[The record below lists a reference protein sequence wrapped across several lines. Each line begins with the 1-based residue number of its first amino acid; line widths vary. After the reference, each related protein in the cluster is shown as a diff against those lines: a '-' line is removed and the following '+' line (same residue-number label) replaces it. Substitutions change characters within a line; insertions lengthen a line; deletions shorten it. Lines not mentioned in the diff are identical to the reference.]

1 MFRHIAGRAQGLAQV
16 EGGAI
21 GMMAYAT
28 RTGTRRNRAAMRAAG
43 WGFFLT
49 PDAHSLGD
57 WRGRIALD
65 NGAWGAFQQDVEW
78 DPARF
83 AALVAR
89 YADGADFVV
98 APDIVAG
105 GAASLAR
112 SITWLPR
119 LLGQT
124 ARVLIP
130 VQDGM
135 SPGDMAEHLG
145 PRIGLFI
152 GGSTEWKMDNMRPFC
167 ELARHHGAWSHVGRV
182 NSVSRINM
190 CLSAGATSFDGTSAS
205 RYAKTLP
212 PLDAARRQP
221 TMFKEFDNV

>member
-1 MFRHIAGRAQGLAQV
+1 MI
-16 EGGAI
+16 
-21 GMMAYAT
+21 AYAT
-28 RTGTRRNRAAMRAAG
+28 RTGTRRNRAAMSAAG

-78 DPARF
+78 IPARF
-83 AALVAR
+83 KALVDR
-89 YADGADFVV
+89 YGRDADFVV
-98 APDIVAG
+98 APDIIAG

-112 SITWLPR
+112 SLLWLPR
-119 LLGQT
+119 LLDCVD
-124 ARVLIP
+124 RVLIP

-135 SPGDMAEHLG
+135 VPQDVSQHLG
-145 PRIGLFI
+145 ARVGLFV
-152 GGSTEWKMDNMRPFC
+152 GGSTDWKLDNLRTFC
-167 ELARHHGAWSHVGRV
+167 ELATGCGAWSHVGRV
-182 NSVSRINM
+182 NSVTRINM

-212 PLDAARRQP
+212 PLDAARRQH
-221 TMFKEFDNV
+221 TMFKELDNV